1 MRKSVEIRSFA
12 LLIVLFFVAACDKDS
27 SNTHSYRD
35 LNKNSMLDIY
45 EDDRQPVARRV
56 DDLLGRMT
64 LEEKAGLMFVYRA
77 IVNDDATLA
86 FKPDTGEERHAAV
99 VNIDLHRMN
108 HFNLWGI
115 PDDPAVFARWY
126 NTLQQYVT
134 ENTRLGIPVTISS
147 DPRHHFSHSIFSFNA
162 RGFSQ
167 FPEPLGLAAI
177 GDLDLVERFANIV
190 RKEYVAIGI
199 RLALHPQIDLAT
211 EPRWARISGGFGE
224 DARLTAD
231 IVSRYVRGLQ
241 GDALSADSVAAMV
254 KHFPGGGPQQDG
266 LDPHFSFHKGQVY
279 PGGQFDYHL
288 IPFEAA
294 IEAGAASIMPY
305 YGVPVGQT
313 DEDVAMA
320 FNKDIISGLLRDKY
334 QFDGVV
340 CTDWGVI
347 TDIYVGDVLWPA
359 RAWGV
364 ESLSEVERVKRALD
378 AGVDQ
383 FGGERCPEHIVTLV
397 ESGQISAGRVDQS
410 VGRILRQKFEL
421 GLFDDPFVDVGAVA
435 ARVGNADAQ
444 QLGHES
450 QKRAMTLLKNGASI
464 GEPVLPLTDPDLRL
478 YLQGM
483 DKAVF
488 SAQAT
493 IVDTPEE
500 ADFAI
505 VRLNT
510 PWYPVE
516 TENPIARTFHHGD
529 LDFKGEE
536 KAAVLN
542 LAATV
547 PTIIVLYLDRPAVIP
562 DIVASAAAVIVEYGA
577 SDQAVVE
584 VLFGQGRPE
593 GRLPFEMPSSMQAVR
608 DQYADVPSDS
618 RDPLF
623 PFGYGLRYE

>member
-1 MRKSVEIRSFA
+1 MTMRPDIRFSA
-12 LLIVLFFVAACDKDS
+12 WLLVLICVIAGGSCTSDARV
-27 SNTHSYRD
+27 YRD
-35 LNKNSMLDIY
+35 LNKNSVLDVY
-45 EDDRQPVARRV
+45 EDDRQPIERRI
-56 DDLLGRMT
+56 DDLLVRMT
-64 LEEKAGLMFVYRA
+64 LNEKAGLMFIYRA

-86 FKPDTGEERHAAV
+86 FKPDSGEERHAAI
-99 VNIDLHRMN
+99 VNIDLHGMS

-115 PDDPAVFARWY
+115 PDDLSVYAQWY
-126 NTLQQYVT
+126 NQLQRYVT
-134 ENTRLGIPVTISS
+134 ENTRLGIPVTIAS
-147 DPRHHFSHSIFSFNA
+147 DPRHHFSNSIFSFNA
-162 RGFSQ
+162 RGFSR

-177 GDLDLVERFANIV
+177 GDMDLIERFADIV
-190 RKEYVAIGI
+190 REEYVAIGI

-241 GDALSADSVAAMV
+241 GEALSANSVATMV

-313 DEDVAMA
+313 DENVAMA
-320 FNKDIISGLLRDKY
+320 FNKDIIAGLLRDKY
-334 QFDGVV
+334 QFDGIV

-383 FGGERCPEHIVTLV
+383 FGGERCPEYIVALV
-397 ESGQISAGRVDQS
+397 ESGQIAEGRVDQS
-410 VGRILRQKFEL
+410 VRRILRQKFEL

-435 ARVGNADAQ
+435 ERVGIADAKK
-444 QLGHES
+444 LGHDS
-450 QKRAMTLLKNGASI
+450 QMRAMTLLKNGASI
-464 GEPVLPLTDPDLRL
+464 EQPILPLTGPDLRV
-478 YLQGM
+478 YLQDI

-488 SAQAT
+488 SERAT
-493 IVDTPEE
+493 IVDTPGE

-536 KAAVLN
+536 KAAILS
-542 LAATV
+542 LAAAV

-562 DIVASAAAVIVEYGA
+562 DIVDSAAAVIVEYGA

-584 VLFGQGRPE
+584 VLFGEGRPE

-608 DQYADVPSDS
+608 EQKADVPSDS

-623 PFGYGLRYE
+623 PLGFGLRYE